1 MLLDVAPRRGAA
13 NSKIIYG
20 NTTARATQVTGS
32 DKFLT
37 TGGLPGTGV
46 TAPWQIEPLVLIV
59 NGWLQDRRRER
70 QLHIL
75 QEGTSGDTNTGT
87 AVLPPRRLANDPTI
101 HTECPN
107 KFSVCFSLDLDL
119 AVLPPDAW
127 ELFHASHHP
136 YRMPQRIFCVLLAR
150 PALGSASP

>member
-75 QEGTSGDTNTGT
+75 QEGTSGDTNTAWPQHSV
-87 AVLPPRRLANDPTI
+87 AV
-101 HTECPN
+101 
-107 KFSVCFSLDLDL
+107 
-119 AVLPPDAW
+119 VLCGGGAAW
-127 ELFHASHHP
+127 
-136 YRMPQRIFCVLLAR
+136 R
-150 PALGSASP
+150 

>member
-1 MLLDVAPRRGAA
+1 
-13 NSKIIYG
+13 
-20 NTTARATQVTGS
+20 ARATQVTGS

-75 QEGTSGDTNTGT
+75 QEGTSGDTNTALGS
-87 AVLPPRRLANDPTI
+87 ASPRRLAIIPSLPASVPMVPNDF
-101 HTECPN
+101 CRV
-107 KFSVCFSLDLDL
+107 FWLDQHL

-127 ELFHASHHP
+127 
-136 YRMPQRIFCVLLAR
+136 Q
-150 PALGSASP
+150 

>member
-75 QEGTSGDTNTGT
+75 QEGTSGDTNTGMHAEET
-87 AVLPPRRLANDPTI
+87 GTFQVKIIMEAKLRQDIPFPQAAAMEAWRR
-101 HTECPN
+101 
-107 KFSVCFSLDLDL
+107 
-119 AVLPPDAW
+119 
-127 ELFHASHHP
+127 
-136 YRMPQRIFCVLLAR
+136 R
-150 PALGSASP
+150 